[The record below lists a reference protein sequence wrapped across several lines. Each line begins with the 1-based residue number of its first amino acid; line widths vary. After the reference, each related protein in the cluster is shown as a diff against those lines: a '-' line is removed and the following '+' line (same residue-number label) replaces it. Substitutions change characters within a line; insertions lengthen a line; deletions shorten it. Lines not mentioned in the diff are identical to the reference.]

1 MLRVQL
7 SIIKVVFK
15 NPCVVKAR
23 FCPLDIFVSSTQQSR
38 IQEYNERIDQFI
50 ASAAAFYN
58 RQVLEDV
65 KSIKER
71 TPPESVKSN
80 GIRVSKSSVCS
91 SRAQGAKVEAAKAL
105 LMQQKVEG
113 RSKKMAELEAKRV
126 EMKIK
131 RTELELQHRLELTKL
146 EAEREVTPARNQ
158 V

>member
-1 MLRVQL
+1 MSPGHLRIFD
-7 SIIKVVFK
+7 SAIKH
-15 NPCVVKAR
+15 
-23 FCPLDIFVSSTQQSR
+23 TR

-65 KSIKER
+65 KSIKES

-80 GIRVSKSSVCS
+80 GSRVSKSSVCS
-91 SRAQGAKVEAAKAL
+91 SRAQGAKVEASKAL
-105 LMQQKVEG
+105 LMQQKVEE